1 MRSLNLQ
8 ETQSLTLSN
17 DRVQFEHTRWNKL
30 AETTDLANP
39 ITVDHTMMR
48 QRILPSLLQ
57 LLAANRHHELP
68 QRVYELGTVVHDS
81 HNGTR
86 AAWACAEVAGGFSA
100 AKGIAQAFLRDIGA
114 DLSEAEWKATEPND
128 GPWRTGRG
136 AKAIVAG
143 DEVGQFGE
151 LDPFVTAEF
160 GLRVPIQAGDFD
172 IDALGR
178 LIPDPVL

>member
-8 ETQSLTLSN
+8 ETQSLTLGN
-17 DRVQFEHTRWNKL
+17 DRVQFGHTRWNKL
-30 AETTDLANP
+30 AETTVRANP
-39 ITVDHTMMR
+39 STIDHTMMR

-68 QRVYELGTVVHDS
+68 QRVYDLGTVVHDS

-114 DLSEAEWKATEPND
+114 DLSEVEWKSPKPNA
-128 GPWRTGRG
+128 GPWPPGSG
-136 AKAIVAG
+136 A
-143 DEVGQFGE
+143 
-151 LDPFVTAEF
+151 
-160 GLRVPIQAGDFD
+160 
-172 IDALGR
+172 
-178 LIPDPVL
+178 